1 MYKATEDILNFA
13 HQIDNLKN
21 KVFSKQHTVE
31 EFAFVYKNDKIEAL
45 TLYWC
50 FLNNFKD
57 KAFDVELETI
67 DNVIGKYSHYNAE
80 RLKAMTSILDTDKV
94 FTNMF
99 AFNTMVECFNGHE
112 ITAQTIIPYSAE
124 EIAWT
129 CINILGI
136 WGADNFPFAGNVLK
150 YIQACLIEDSW
161 ELPPMYLSFPVIL
174 NMFTTDELQHYVKV
188 TNLLSGLH
196 LKDIIDLGND
206 KKVIQE
212 LSKTP
217 HLVNYL
223 ANNVAGAKYI
233 IHKIT
238 DTGSELEDIL
248 L

>member
-1 MYKATEDILNFA
+1 MYKATEDILNFS

-21 KVFSKQHTVE
+21 EIFAKQHTVD
-31 EFAFVYKNDKIEAL
+31 EFAFVYKNDKVEAL

-57 KAFDVELETI
+57 KSFDMQLETI
-67 DNVIGKYSHYNAE
+67 DNIIGKYSAYNAE
-80 RLKAMTSILDTDKV
+80 RLKAMTSVLDSEQV

-99 AFNTMVECFNGHE
+99 AFNAMIECFNGHE
-112 ITAQTIIPYSAE
+112 ITTQAIVPYSTE

-129 CINILGI
+129 CINIMGI

-150 YIQACLIEDSW
+150 YIKACIIEDSW
-161 ELPPMYLSFPVIL
+161 ELPPIYLSFPIIL
-174 NMFTTDELQHYVKV
+174 DMFTTRELQHYIKV

-196 LKDIIDLGND
+196 LKNIVDLVKDN
-206 KKVIQE
+206 KVIQG

-223 ANNVAGAKYI
+223 VNNAAGAKYI
-233 IHKIT
+233 INKINN
-238 DTGSELEDIL
+238 TGIEIKDIL